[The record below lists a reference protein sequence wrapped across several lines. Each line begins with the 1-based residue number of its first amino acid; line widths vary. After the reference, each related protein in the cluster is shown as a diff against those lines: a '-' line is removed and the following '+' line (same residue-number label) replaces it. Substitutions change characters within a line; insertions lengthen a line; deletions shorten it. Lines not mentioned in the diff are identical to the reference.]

1 MRSHARTAPLAAQV
15 GYHFGVGE
23 AAARRGKR
31 LRPRLVLASAASLRA
46 QLESALPACAAIELL
61 HNYSL
66 VHDDIEDG
74 DRLRH
79 GRETMWTKYGL
90 AHGINAGDAIG
101 ALAYLALHE
110 APAGMAIIQALTQE
124 LAQAH
129 VRMCEGQALDLA
141 MEGAPP
147 LSIDD
152 YFAMTEGK
160 TVALFVCAAKLGARS
175 SVGASDADVVRCGEV
190 ARSFGLG
197 FQIHDDVE
205 GIWGSSERTGKADG
219 GDVARRKQTFPI
231 VWAMQH
237 DPKGAGDLLRKA
249 YGPQG
254 AAIAADTS
262 YREEVRAALERCGAR
277 DAARRSAAGYFDR
290 AMDRAEGFAPLRD
303 FVRMWRTPSA

>member
-1 MRSHARTAPLAAQV
+1 VRSHVRTPPLDAQV
-15 GYHFGVGE
+15 GYHFGLGE

-31 LRPRLVLASAASLRA
+31 LRPRLVLAAAASLHA
-46 QLESALPACAAIELL
+46 PLESALPACAAIELL

-79 GRETMWTKYGL
+79 GRETLWTKYGL
-90 AHGINAGDAIG
+90 AHGVNAGDAIG

-110 APAGMAIIQALTQE
+110 APAGVPIIHAMTAE

-129 VRMCEGQALDLA
+129 VRMCEGQARDLA

-152 YFAMTEGK
+152 YFAMIEGK

-175 SVGASDADVVRCGEV
+175 AVGAGDADVARCGEV

-197 FQIHDDVE
+197 FQIQDDVE

-237 DPKGAGDLLRKA
+237 DPEGAGSLLRKA

-254 AAIAADTS
+254 DVVAADIS
-262 YREEVRAALERCGAR
+262 YREEVRGTLERCGAR
-277 DAARRSAAGYFDR
+277 DAAQRSAAGYFDR
-290 AMDRAEGFAPLRD
+290 ALDRADGFAPLREY
-303 FVRMWRTPSA
+303 VRAWRTPSA